1 MPAMTVAAAWGRCNS
16 VPLKSKCGGQLRH
29 CQANLN
35 CIEVW
40 IMSWWENR
48 LKDKHSP
55 RGKHLTFH
63 STEKWPAMRTSVGC
77 HVSFS
82 KTSQR
87 SLCSIS
93 TLQQPEAKG
102 TIPQGP
108 HLNKDVGSHS
118 VTSSPAVWAD
128 APSSAAQPPHLF
140 TLEQIPD
147 LLHPTLIH
155 PTS

>member
-1 MPAMTVAAAWGRCNS
+1 MRLQQLPPGGAANRFRSGAN
-16 VPLKSKCGGQLRH
+16 VGGQQINCGTARLT
-29 CQANLN
+29 N

-40 IMSWWENR
+40 IMSWWANR

-55 RGKHLTFH
+55 HGKHLTFH
-63 STEKWPAMRTSVGC
+63 STVLEKWPAMRTSIRR

-82 KTSQR
+82 KASQR

-93 TLQQPEAKG
+93 TLQQTEPKG
-102 TIPQGP
+102 IIFQGP

-118 VTSSPAVWAD
+118 TSSPAVWAD

-140 TLEQIPD
+140 TSTNTRPAA
-147 LLHPTLIH
+147 
-155 PTS
+155 S